1 MWRQRLLKGCAVLG
15 IFALAVAPALAREK
29 KDTITIDIEDSD
41 GSTMTVSLSADFVSG
56 MIEGMVDEDLECDG
70 EIESDT
76 REMFEYLSKS
86 GRGSRYT
93 LEKEDG
99 EVVKARRRKDQLE
112 LEILKPDEDPTQ
124 VSMPWLFAECMLG
137 NKVAA
142 RELREGRRSAVQRR
156 EGRGSRDSRRVKLGM
171 TAGSQL
177 VGKDLATASRMSS
190 RA

>member
-142 RELREGRRSAVQRR
+142 RELQKADGLQFSVAKD
-156 EGRGSRDSRRVKLGM
+156 GGIAIRVE
-171 TAGSQL
+171 
-177 VGKDLATASRMSS
+177 
-190 RA
+190 